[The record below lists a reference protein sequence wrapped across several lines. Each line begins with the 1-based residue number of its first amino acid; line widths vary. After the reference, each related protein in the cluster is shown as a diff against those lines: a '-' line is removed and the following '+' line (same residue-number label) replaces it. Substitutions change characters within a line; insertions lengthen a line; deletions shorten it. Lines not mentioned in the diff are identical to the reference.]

1 MLYVQNRF
9 QKFNEFEV
17 ICANFTKKWIFDNKS
32 LITFDNLI
40 IQSAFYF
47 MYYLQHEVNYSY
59 ILLNIYILNISI
71 YINEIE
77 FLNK

>member
-1 MLYVQNRF
+1 MSKTDFKNLMNLRLYVLISQ
-9 QKFNEFEV
+9 
-17 ICANFTKKWIFDNKS
+17 KKWIFDNKS